1 MNEGPS
7 IGLSESL
14 RRAGFKLGRLQ
25 TGTPARL
32 AANSIDF
39 EKMAK
44 FEGDIDPLPFS
55 YINTAVDNGVSVSS
69 RIVAIETKRLS
80 SIIRFCVI

>member
-7 IGLSESL
+7 IGLSDSL

-32 AANSIDF
+32 ASNSIDF
-39 EKMAK
+39 SKLTRL
-44 FEGDIDPLPFS
+44 EGDKNPQPFS
-55 YINTAVDNGVSVSS
+55 YVNRTVDNAVCKISSFSVYDDLRFN
-69 RIVAIETKRLS
+69 RIIK
-80 SIIRFCVI
+80 